1 MCPAFVLRAR
11 ASRRAPAAAA
21 MAGLLQQTCLERT
34 KAPLQLCEQLHA
46 ILEHR
51 RDAVDTA
58 KDVSRLL
65 PLEEG
70 ELLSPRV
77 GIVGAAEEV
86 SKHHYRLLARVVRD
100 RQRVL

>member
-1 MCPAFVLRAR
+1 MV
-11 ASRRAPAAAA
+11 
-21 MAGLLQQTCLERT
+21 GLLEQACLERT
-34 KAPLQLCEQLHA
+34 KAPLQPREQLHA
-46 ILEHR
+46 ILEHG
-51 RDAVDTA
+51 RDSVHTA

-65 PLEEG
+65 PLEKG

-100 RQRVL
+100 GQRIL